1 MFTVSQYPHGSFSW
15 VDLSTHDADA
25 AAEFYS
31 GVMGWESHGMDA
43 GYGMRYFT
51 FRVDGHEIAGLA
63 ELPAEMKDFKARW
76 HCYVT
81 VDDAAALM
89 GPIEA
94 AGEEAVIEPPFACA
108 GWWKDCAHS

>member
-1 MFTVSQYPHGSFSW
+1 MFTVSQYPHGCFSW

-51 FRVDGHEIAGLA
+51 FRRMGMRLPGL
-63 ELPAEMKDFKARW
+63 PNCPQR
-76 HCYVT
+76 
-81 VDDAAALM
+81 
-89 GPIEA
+89 
-94 AGEEAVIEPPFACA
+94 
-108 GWWKDCAHS
+108 